1 MEPVG
6 KIFDSLFDKE
16 DSGGK
21 YNGLPLGVAGDTA
34 PNVLWRIQ
42 NGELPS
48 YLNPK
53 VFWLLLGTNDLAIKQ
68 CSEEV
73 VLLGILRVI
82 EELQSLRPDAK
93 IVVNSILPLTDDRKG
108 RVPDIVGG
116 GEGGHRERILFR
128 KKTDDD
134 DDDGKKDTSSDEDD
148 DADDD
153 VDDDEDDDADD
164 DEDDDDDDEDDDD
177 DDDDDD
183 STDK

>member
-1 MEPVG
+1 MG
-6 KIFDSLFDKE
+6 

-21 YNGLPLGVAGDTA
+21 YNGLPLGIPGDTA

-53 VFWLLLGTNDLAIKQ
+53 VFRLLLGTNDLAIKQ

-116 GEGGHRERILFR
+116 GEGRHRERILFR

-148 DADDD
+148 D
-153 VDDDEDDDADD
+153 DDDEDDDADD
-164 DEDDDDDDEDDDD
+164 DEDDD
-177 DDDDDD
+177 
-183 STDK
+183 